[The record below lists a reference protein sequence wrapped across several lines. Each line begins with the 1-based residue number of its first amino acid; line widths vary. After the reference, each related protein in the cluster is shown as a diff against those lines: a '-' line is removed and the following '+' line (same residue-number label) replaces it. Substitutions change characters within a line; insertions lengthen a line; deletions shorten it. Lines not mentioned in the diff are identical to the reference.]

1 MYLDYSDINCIYE
14 KRKCVKDLEILFLNE
29 MKSDILETRH
39 LKTTSFN
46 TQSCTWLLVY
56 LNFML
61 FFLSRK

>member
-1 MYLDYSDINCIYE
+1 MHLDYSDINCIYE

-39 LKTTSFN
+39 LKITSFN

-56 LNFML
+56 LNFM
-61 FFLSRK
+61 FFP

>member
-39 LKTTSFN
+39 LKITSFN

-56 LNFML
+56 LNFM
-61 FFLSRK
+61 FFP